1 MLSADERKRTQLE
14 RFLYRADE
22 LAGTRLVKHGT
33 KATFS
38 INYDYRA
45 GTIFSL
51 TEPDGEELKAC
62 LMTLRQFVLRK
73 ESIFIDKIYNLCEKT
88 LVNTQVKGQLRE
100 AREAWKASQKSS
112 GIRVVFDDRDITPAY
127 VAGLLFNARYFH
139 NDEKKEAELARL
151 GPVESLLAKHVFLSY
166 VADTIRQVFYMADII
181 RVGLSKDWF
190 TFDYEE
196 CHMKRDEAWEILC
209 EYTKAEALR
218 KHGLA
223 VEAAMR
229 AYARKYGE
237 DEEMWG
243 CVGLL
248 HDFDYEMHPNAEEH
262 PKKGAPILRERGVPE
277 EIVHAVLCHAFY
289 LEDLGVVRENNMD
302 RAIFAVDELS
312 GFIIAVA
319 LVRPSKSIHEV
330 DVAAVK
336 KKMKDKGFA
345 RAVRREDI
353 TDGAAV
359 LGVDLDEHIAFVIEA
374 LKPVAETLGIAG
386 AV

>member
-1 MLSADERKRTQLE
+1 M
-14 RFLYRADE
+14 
-22 LAGTRLVKHGT
+22 
-33 KATFS
+33 
-38 INYDYRA
+38 N
-45 GTIFSL
+45 
-51 TEPDGEELKAC
+51 
-62 LMTLRQFVLRK
+62 
-73 ESIFIDKIYNLCEKT
+73 
-88 LVNTQVKGQLRE
+88 
-100 AREAWKASQKSS
+100 
-112 GIRVVFDDRDITPAY
+112 
-127 VAGLLFNARYFH
+127 
-139 NDEKKEAELARL
+139 
-151 GPVESLLAKHVFLSY
+151 
-166 VADTIRQVFYMADII
+166 
-181 RVGLSKDWF
+181 
-190 TFDYEE
+190 
-196 CHMKRDEAWEILC
+196 RDEAWEILC

-229 AYARKYGE
+229 AYARKYGG

-302 RAIFAVDELS
+302 RVIFAVDELS

-319 LVRPSKSIHEV
+319 LVRPSKSIGEV

-353 TDGAAV
+353 TDGAVV

-374 LKPVAETLGIAG
+374 LKPVAGTLGIGGTAG
-386 AV
+386 G

>member
-1 MLSADERKRTQLE
+1 M
-14 RFLYRADE
+14 
-22 LAGTRLVKHGT
+22 
-33 KATFS
+33 
-38 INYDYRA
+38 N
-45 GTIFSL
+45 
-51 TEPDGEELKAC
+51 
-62 LMTLRQFVLRK
+62 
-73 ESIFIDKIYNLCEKT
+73 
-88 LVNTQVKGQLRE
+88 
-100 AREAWKASQKSS
+100 
-112 GIRVVFDDRDITPAY
+112 
-127 VAGLLFNARYFH
+127 
-139 NDEKKEAELARL
+139 
-151 GPVESLLAKHVFLSY
+151 
-166 VADTIRQVFYMADII
+166 
-181 RVGLSKDWF
+181 
-190 TFDYEE
+190 
-196 CHMKRDEAWEILC
+196 RDEAWEILC

-277 EIVHAVLCHAFY
+277 GIVHAVLCHASY
-289 LEDLGVVRENNMD
+289 LEELGVVRENNMD
-302 RAIFAVDELS
+302 RAIYAVDELT
-312 GFIIAVA
+312 GFITAVA
-319 LVRPSKSIHEV
+319 LVRPGKSIAEV

-353 TDGAAV
+353 TDGATV
-359 LGVDLDEHIAFVIEA
+359 LGVDLDEHIAFVIES

-386 AV
+386 VSG